1 MPKTRT
7 PTLPDANFYQVKND
21 IFKYNLTPIQLSVYS
36 YLVSCAGQ
44 KERCWPSMQTIA
56 NACGC
61 STNAA
66 RAAVT
71 ELDRRRF
78 IRKAATYRDDHNG
91 KSRQTNNTYY
101 ILYLPPLP
109 MVTQPTYREGA

>member
-1 MPKTRT
+1 MPRTRT
-7 PTLPDANFYQVKND
+7 PTLPDSNFYQVKND
-21 IFKYNLTPIQLSVYS
+21 IFKYGLTPIQLSVYS
-36 YLVSCAGQ
+36 YLVSCTGQ

-61 STNAA
+61 SANAA

-71 ELDRRRF
+71 ELDRRLF
-78 IRKAATYRDDHNG
+78 IRKAATYRDDTNG

-101 ILYLPPLP
+101 ILYLPKLSPR
-109 MVTQPTYREGA
+109 VQPTYQEGA